1 VSIRPVHGAVSREP
15 GQSFHQ
21 NATMA
26 TTGRANADIGPR
38 ISSEVAVLIAPR
50 AKAISPE

>member
-1 VSIRPVHGAVSREP
+1 VSREP

-26 TTGRANADIGPR
+26 TTDRANADIGPR
-38 ISSEVAVLIAPR
+38 ISGVVAVLPVPAAR
-50 AKAISPE
+50 AISPE